1 MERTIAL
8 GTRGAAAITDT
19 NLTFPSHPQAGEPNR
34 AIFEAPA
41 IVRAFPNE
49 EIESL
54 GARATTCG
62 HTYDRHRVRQNCR
75 NWHAVGV
82 SDGLELEIQARA
94 AGLPRSPALQSRGP
108 ARGWGRRRG
117 KWVGRRERDSEEQT
131 ACRPND
137 SR

>member
-75 NWHAVGV
+75 NWHAVGA
-82 SDGLELEIQARA
+82 SDRLATQPGAPIPRARA
-94 AGLPRSPALQSRGP
+94 RLGAPSRQ
-108 ARGWGRRRG
+108 
-117 KWVGRRERDSEEQT
+117 VGRT
-131 ACRPND
+131 ARA
-137 SR
+137 R